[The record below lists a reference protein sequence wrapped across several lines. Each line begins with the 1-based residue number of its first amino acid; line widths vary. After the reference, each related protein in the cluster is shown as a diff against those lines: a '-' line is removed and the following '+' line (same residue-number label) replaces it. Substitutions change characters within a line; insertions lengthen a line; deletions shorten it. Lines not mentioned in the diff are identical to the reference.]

1 MTGRGRRAVL
11 AGALVAVVV
20 SGSAAS
26 TGARTDSSA
35 ASPAAVPFAQA
46 WAAVPKTAAA
56 RKAANVVVF
65 AAFGDIPSGGFNIAL
80 TCCNSLASQWLGFR
94 EALHGAYIQDDKG
107 EWVEDL
113 VTDASATRTRLTYT
127 ISPQAFWYWGGR
139 KLPVT
144 YRDFV
149 YTLRQIDDP
158 NNDLSSRTGY
168 ANLDPTRFEHK
179 GERQVTFF
187 WKTHDCSTDFPC
199 APYANWQSLF
209 GNLYPAAA
217 LAGLDFN
224 TIWRNCICGSD
235 GKPVADGPFYLA
247 DYTRGQRSVLKANPY
262 WGGTKPKL
270 AEIDFEVIADL
281 NFQAAALRSGAVDA
295 ITSRFDRSL
304 LPLKNTPGLTFEQDP
319 GNFIELV
326 LFREGNAKGAPSVRK
341 GSSNVLLRAP
351 WMRQAIGLA
360 IDRQAIIDA
369 EFGHDRAPK
378 PLDSL
383 LFYSNQAGYR
393 PDFAR
398 WNYNPAKA
406 LAVLKSHCTGGPSKP
421 NPDNAKVWSCSG
433 LPATF
438 RWTWSIGNEPRMQI
452 EALAKADLKSI
463 GIAITD
469 RPFPGNVFGP
479 NGPVPSGDF
488 DIVDSGYFTTGD
500 PGDSY
505 DTFRCFGDGNYTG
518 YCSHTVDALLQAANG
533 ELRPARRRELFRRAD
548 AILAARVPA
557 MPLFQWPF
565 VLIHNSDLLGMRLNP
580 DTDGPGWN
588 VEDWHWKR

>member
-1 MTGRGRRAVL
+1 MTGRGRKAVL
-11 AGALVAVVV
+11 AGALAAVVL
-20 SGSAAS
+20 SGAAGSARP
-26 TGARTDSSA
+26 RTDSSA
-35 ASPAAVPFAQA
+35 TGPAAVPSAQ
-46 WAAVPKTAAA
+46 AVPKTVAA

-65 AAFGDIPSGGFNIAL
+65 AAFGDIPSGGFNAAL

-94 EALHGAYIQDDKG
+94 EALHGAYIRDDRG

-113 VTDASATRTRLTYT
+113 VTDASATKTHLTYT
-127 ISPQAFWYWGGR
+127 ISPKAFWYWGGR

-149 YTLRQIDDP
+149 YTLQQIDDP
-158 NNDLSSRTGY
+158 NNDIYSRTGY
-168 ANLDPTRFEHK
+168 ANLDPARFEHK
-179 GERQVTFF
+179 GDRQVTFF
-187 WKTHDCSTDFPC
+187 WRTSRCSTDFPC
-199 APYANWQSLF
+199 RPYANWPSLF

-224 TIWRNCICGSD
+224 TIWRSCICGSD

-247 DYTRGQRSVLKANPY
+247 DYTRGQGSVLKANPY
-262 WGGTKPKL
+262 WGGTKPRIAQIVFK
-270 AEIDFEVIADL
+270 VIADP
-281 NFQAAALRSGAVDA
+281 NFQAEALRSGAVDA
-295 ITSRFDRSL
+295 FTSRFDRSL
-304 LPLKNTPGLTFEQDP
+304 LPLKNTPGITFEQVP
-319 GNFIELV
+319 GYFMEQLW
-326 LFREGNAKGAPSVRK
+326 FREGNAKGSPSVHM
-341 GSSNVLLRAP
+341 GSSNVLLQAP

-369 EFGHDRAPK
+369 EFGRGSGPK

-383 LFYSNQAGYR
+383 LFYATESGYR

-398 WNYNPAKA
+398 WNHNPGKA
-406 LAVLKSHCTGGPSKP
+406 LALLKAHCTGGPSRP
-421 NPDNAKVWSCSG
+421 NPDNDKVWQCSG

-438 RWTWSIGNEPRMQI
+438 RWQWSIGNEPRERL

-469 RPFPGNVFGP
+469 RPLPSNVNLGP
-479 NGPVPSGDF
+479 NGLVPSGDF
-488 DIVDSGYFTTGD
+488 DIFNSGWFTSGD
-500 PGDSY
+500 PGDFY
-505 DTFRCFGDGNYTG
+505 DFYRCFGDNNHTG
-518 YCSHTVDALLQAANG
+518 YCSHTVDALLQAANR
-533 ELRPARRRELFRRAD
+533 ELHPARRRALFRRAD

-565 VLIHNSDLLGMRLNP
+565 VLIHKSDLLGMRLNP

-588 VEDWHWKR
+588 AEDWHWKR